1 MPISPDNDKELSA
14 LLNKAEP
21 PQSPAH
27 LDAAILQY
35 AREHA
40 PTAPKQELPWS
51 SLWLQR
57 NWLTA
62 AATVAVAAIAIAVS
76 LQFLTGPEITRK
88 AELSRT
94 EELALGIS
102 QSVASNDFVT
112 EILSDAVLETD
123 AITVAASG
131 ASRERLELETATS
144 APEARL
150 RQDAAATDAPALA
163 VETAAPAIAASA
175 VRVDSAVQV
184 DSADQVASAGRVDTP
199 ATAAAITTRSS
210 NTVELPAAPS
220 ANPALVA
227 PDLLE
232 SLTNETALQDT
243 VSIALRRTLGVRE
256 QSVAVRRGT
265 FIDEIKI
272 YLETYRGLTNA
283 TILSNVQ
290 NRYSVARGELLDARL
305 PDTITELVAVL
316 ETLLATQ

>member
-35 AREHA
+35 AREHV

-51 SLWLQR
+51 GIWLQR
-57 NWLTA
+57 NWMTA
-62 AATVAVAAIAIAVS
+62 TATVAVATIAISVS

-102 QSVASNDFVT
+102 QPELARGVMFDRVSDSVLDGASVRAPNTVPEDVF
-112 EILSDAVLETD
+112 DGAVLEADARAKAADDANRELLDAQLATTPPQASQRQSAVATAAPVAVSAP
-123 AITVAASG
+123 AITNLADTDNPIG
-131 ASRERLELETATS
+131 ATS
-144 APEARL
+144 AVSS
-150 RQDAAATDAPALA
+150 D
-163 VETAAPAIAASA
+163 AIAARGSN
-175 VRVDSAVQV
+175 
-184 DSADQVASAGRVDTP
+184 
-199 ATAAAITTRSS
+199 AT
-210 NTVELPAAPS
+210 ELPASTPVE
-220 ANPALVA
+220 PELTAL
-227 PDLLE
+227 
-232 SLTNETALQDT
+232 LTSDVALQDT
-243 VSIALRRTLGVRE
+243 VIIAVRRALGVRE

-265 FIDEIKI
+265 FLDEIKI

-305 PDTITELVAVL
+305 PDTIGALVAVL
-316 ETLLATQ
+316 ETLLARQ